1 MAYSNNPV
9 FSQKPVAFR
18 KTLTAQ
24 KATLSGVTDAT
35 LLIAAPSTEGLLI
48 PKIWVAPLATLA
60 TANRVD
66 LYISPD
72 GSAATWVDSVLCPV
86 TTIAATTR
94 TAPTYFAGWDEDNPL
109 YLQAG
114 ESLYAGLA
122 TAFGSGIVV
131 AGQGETF
138 TAAATA

>member
-9 FSQKPVAFR
+9 FSQKPVTFQ

-35 LLIAAPSTEGLLI
+35 LLIAAASTEGLLLSAL
-48 PKIWVAPLATLA
+48 WLAPLATLG
-60 TANRVD
+60 TALRVD

-72 GSAATWVDSVLCPV
+72 GSAARWVDSALCPV
-86 TTIAATTR
+86 TTIAATSR
-94 TAPTYFAGWDEDNPL
+94 TTPTFFTNWDEDRPL
-109 YLQAG
+109 YLAPG
-114 ESLYAGLA
+114 ESLYGGLA
-122 TAFGSGIVV
+122 TAFASGVVV

-138 TAAATA
+138 TAAATV